1 MVLHVPRR
9 TATQAPVPSKLNCKA
24 CVPTRPATVTAVRLV
39 PPRYDAA
46 AHPTPVADVHE
57 AVLHSTDSS
66 SDAEGLGSV
75 EAKCSPLM
83 VTDTP
88 PVCAAF
94 AGLMLL
100 TAGAAHT
107 EQRSGCCTSH
117 GAQPRKR
124 PYRRS

>member
-1 MVLHVPRR
+1 V
-9 TATQAPVPSKLNCKA
+9 NCKAWA
-24 CVPTRPATVTAVRLV
+24 CVPTRPATVTAVRFV

-46 AHPTPVADVHE
+46 AHRTVVAVVHE
-57 AVLHSTDSS
+57 AVLHSADSS

-75 EAKCSPLM
+75 EAKWSPLM

-100 TAGAAHT
+100 TAGAAHSSK
-107 EQRSGCCTSH
+107 RS
-117 GAQPRKR
+117 
-124 PYRRS
+124 